1 MEIRMKGII
10 AVYRREMGGYFVSPV
25 AYIVVGLFLLVC
37 GWLFYGILGDVM
49 KASVTSQM
57 RAMQMG
63 GGAQPID
70 VPGIVIR
77 GFLGNISVIILF
89 LLPILTMGIYAE
101 ERKRGTMEL
110 LMTSPLTEFQIVLG
124 KYLAALTLF
133 LVMLAPTLI
142 YQIIMASY
150 AEPGI
155 PWAMLW
161 SGYLGL
167 VLLGSVLVALGAFIS
182 SLTESQI
189 IAGVATFAVFLLLLV
204 LDFGAR
210 DSSSTWSDIVQYLSI
225 LRHYDD
231 FSRGV
236 IDTANVIFDVS
247 LAAVGV
253 FLTQRSLDS
262 MRWRRA

>member
-1 MEIRMKGII
+1 MKGLI
-10 AVYRREMGGYFVSPV
+10 AVYRREIGSYFVSPI

-37 GWLFYGILGDVM
+37 GWFFYRILGYFI
-49 KASVTSQM
+49 AQSVTSQM
-57 RAMQMG
+57 RSMQMG
-63 GGAQPID
+63 GAQPMD
-70 VPGIVIR
+70 VPGLVIQNFFGIV
-77 GFLGNISVIILF
+77 STVILF
-89 LLPILTMGIYAE
+89 LLPMLTMGIYAE

-110 LMTSPLTEFQIVLG
+110 LMTSPLTEFQIAIG
-124 KYLAALTLF
+124 KFFAGLTLF
-133 LVMLAPTLI
+133 IVMLAPTLVF
-142 YQIIMASY
+142 QFIMSRY

-155 PWAMLW
+155 PWAVLW

-167 VLLGSVLVALGAFIS
+167 VLLGAVLVALGAFIS

-189 IAGVATFAVFLLLLV
+189 IAGVATFAVFLLLWV

-210 DSSSTWSDIVQYLSI
+210 DSSSTWSDVVGYLSI

-236 IDTANVIFDVS
+236 IDTTSVIFYVS
-247 LAAVGV
+247 LAGIGV

>member
-1 MEIRMKGII
+1 MKGILAI
-10 AVYRREMGGYFVSPV
+10 YRRELGSYFVSPIAYVVIGFFLALTGYFFSDFV
-25 AYIVVGLFLLVC
+25 ARVIAYSFSMQMRGGQFGAPPPIDAPMLVIRNFAGFVTTILLFL
-37 GWLFYGILGDVM
+37 
-49 KASVTSQM
+49 
-57 RAMQMG
+57 
-63 GGAQPID
+63 
-70 VPGIVIR
+70 VPM
-77 GFLGNISVIILF
+77 
-89 LLPILTMGIYAE
+89 LTMGVYAE
-101 ERKRGTMEL
+101 ERKRGTMEM
-110 LMTSPLTEFQIVLG
+110 LMTSPITEFQIVFG
-124 KYLAALTLF
+124 KFLAAFTLF
-133 LVMLAPTLI
+133 LVMVAPTLL

-150 AEPGI
+150 AEPSI
-155 PWAMLW
+155 PWAVLW

-167 VLLGSVLVALGAFIS
+167 VLLGAVLVALGAFIS

-189 IAGVATFAVFLLLLV
+189 IAGVATFAVFLLLWV

-210 DSSSTWSDIVQYLSI
+210 DASSTWSDIVQYLSI

-236 IDTANVIFDVS
+236 IDTANIIFYVS

>member
-1 MEIRMKGII
+1 MKGLI
-10 AVYRREMGGYFVSPV
+10 AVYRREIGSYFVSPI

-37 GWLFYGILGDVM
+37 GWFFYRILGYFI
-49 KASVTSQM
+49 AQSVTAQM
-57 RAMQMG
+57 RSMQMG
-63 GGAQPID
+63 QMGAPPAMD
-70 VPGIVIR
+70 VPGLVIQNFFGIV
-77 GFLGNISVIILF
+77 STIILF
-89 LLPILTMGIYAE
+89 LLPMLTMGIYAE

-124 KYLAALTLF
+124 KFFAGLTLF

-142 YQIIMASY
+142 YQFIMSLY
-150 AEPGI
+150 SEPGI
-155 PWAMLW
+155 PWAVLW

-167 VLLGSVLVALGAFIS
+167 VLLGAVLVSLGAFIS

-189 IAGVATFAVFLLLLV
+189 IAAVATFAVFLLLWV

-210 DSSSTWSDIVQYLSI
+210 DSSSTWSDIVGYLSI

-236 IDTANVIFDVS
+236 IDTTSVIFYVS
-247 LAAVGV
+247 LASVGV